1 VFLTEVLAGFVK
13 ISSSTLEPDLH
24 TSGDYSKTRATQP
37 CSPSSS
43 APASGSSGHVG
54 NRSPARARELV
65 ALRRACGLRSAF
77 PGRARCWMGSTMV
90 DPLLG
95 GTGDSACPPRAAV
108 SGGIRHCSLP
118 AAALGFLCFN
128 FFVHSFVSTVDHS
141 LSFCNAQMFMDLF
154 GVWSRLGQFIWC
166 PCNSCG
172 LYLENCF
179 KSDLFLT

>member
-1 VFLTEVLAGFVK
+1 LFKF
-13 ISSSTLEPDLH
+13 SSSTFEPDLH
-24 TSGDYSKTRATQP
+24 TSSIIPRHAPPNRVHRRRPLQLPEAQAT
-37 CSPSSS
+37 S
-43 APASGSSGHVG
+43 VI
-54 NRSPARARELV
+54 ARELV

-108 SGGIRHCSLP
+108 SGGLRPCSLP